1 MKIAKQEGG
10 VIHCGEGKDPLPD
23 LPDEN
28 KNVSARSWSKIEV
41 YMNVNYGIELIKRR
55 EFWLAGLVHA
65 LKAKDILL
73 TFSLFN
79 GARKCLFL
87 RNIRRNLL
95 PFHKEKPTTAFAA
108 TRQKLK
114 PANCSVYA
122 TLIFTYMYTVILVHL
137 FLRILFFRV
146 TLCCRQ

>member
-1 MKIAKQEGG
+1 M
-10 VIHCGEGKDPLPD
+10 
-23 LPDEN
+23 
-28 KNVSARSWSKIEV
+28 
-41 YMNVNYGIELIKRR
+41 
-55 EFWLAGLVHA
+55 HA

-95 PFHKEKPTTAFAA
+95 PFHKEKPTTAFVA

-114 PANCSVYA
+114 PANFCLCNINLYLHVHCNLSSSFFA
-122 TLIFTYMYTVILVHL
+122 DIIFQGYFMLPTIITDLKDDTTCMQEEI
-137 FLRILFFRV
+137 FG
-146 TLCCRQ
+146 

>member
-41 YMNVNYGIELIKRR
+41 YECELWHRVDQTPRVLTGRPCACFESK
-55 EFWLAGLVHA
+55 GHTT
-65 LKAKDILL
+65 

-79 GARKCLFL
+79 GARKCLFHSFA
-87 RNIRRNLL
+87 
-95 PFHKEKPTTAFAA
+95 FHKEKPTTAFVA

-137 FLRILFFRV
+137 FLRILLFRV